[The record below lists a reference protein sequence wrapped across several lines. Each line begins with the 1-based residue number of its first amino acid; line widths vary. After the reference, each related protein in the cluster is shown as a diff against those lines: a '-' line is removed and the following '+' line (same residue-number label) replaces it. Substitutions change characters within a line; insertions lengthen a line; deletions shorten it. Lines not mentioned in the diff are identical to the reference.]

1 MIEADRSEHVPLGIV
16 IGSMLRGGTETFLL
30 DLLPELKEHGFAP
43 SIYLIGADGPLRE
56 AFEARGI
63 RVLPERPREPPAQL
77 PRPVRRL
84 MRLFSLLPGLWAWA
98 LRHRSGL
105 IHAYLPEAVILSALA
120 LWPMR
125 RRLILAQRGSF
136 TYRAR
141 YGATVTA
148 IERWAFRQSPGIVTN
163 CGQLVEMLT
172 DDGVPRDK
180 IFMISNGL
188 SPERMAPVGASR
200 AAARARLDL
209 TDDAFVLVKVA
220 NLHGYKGH
228 ADVLNALAR
237 LRAGG
242 ALPPRTTMLFI
253 GSNTSM
259 EGVDM
264 LNQLK
269 QLAQYLGIA
278 DIVRWLGER
287 GDATLLMRAADVGV
301 HASHE
306 EGLSNSVIEMMAA
319 GLPIVA
325 TDVGGTAEALAGGA
339 AGCLVQP
346 YAPASLASA
355 LRALIT
361 DCQMRKSLGQAA
373 RQRAQ
378 EEYAIVNC
386 ANHHA
391 HVYRKLLKAMSAVN

>member
-56 AFEARGI
+56 AFEERGI

-98 LRHRSGL
+98 LRHRSV
-105 IHAYLPEAVILSALA
+105 HAYLPEAVILSALA

-200 AAARARLDL
+200 ATARARLDL

-391 HVYRKLLKAMSAVN
+391 HVYRKLLKAVSAVK